1 MTRALEDDATPRE
14 FCQLLTDRLDLRA
27 VGRADVDALH
37 PILSDPHSSRFIAG
51 GAQASPDD
59 TLAWLE
65 RFAASWK
72 ENGLGYWTVRL
83 RADVA
88 GEADGTGGTDEA
100 DRAAIGVGGTVIG
113 VGGAERRPEFWNLFY
128 FLDRDHWGS
137 GYATELARA
146 AARAARARDPDL
158 PLAAWIHEQ
167 NTGSQAVVR
176 RLGLRDHGLREV
188 SHWKGAPMHYWA
200 DQAP

>member
-14 FCQLLTDRLDLRA
+14 FGRLLTDRLDLRA

-51 GAQASPDD
+51 GGQASPDD

-83 RADVA
+83 RAGEA
-88 GEADGTGGTDEA
+88 GEAGEA
-100 DRAAIGVGGTVIG
+100 GGTVIG
-113 VGGAERRPEFWNLFY
+113 VGGAERRPGFWNLFY